1 MSDEDD
7 DDMPLA
13 RRGDV
18 KKRTSPLER
27 EQSGV
32 DTAVVRAEGSS
43 EDDDDLPLVSRS
55 KLTKRNFDPPST
67 GNGAIESDDDDF
79 NSEDDL
85 PLSRRAISNGV
96 SKVERKQTQANVQ
109 PKTNDAKTKTKLGKE
124 ASASK
129 RNAKAN
135 ASAKI
140 SKKPR
145 KAVSEQKAKS
155 RVKKSQKTNENNPP
169 ARKFE
174 LPGQRRE
181 IPGKS
186 EPLRLFYET
195 MYKERIDLGK
205 PSGLAET
212 WMLHHGL
219 LEPKVAARICAAR
232 VRSN

>member
-1 MSDEDD
+1 ME
-7 DDMPLA
+7 
-13 RRGDV
+13 
-18 KKRTSPLER
+18 
-27 EQSGV
+27 
-32 DTAVVRAEGSS
+32 S
-43 EDDDDLPLVSRS
+43 EDDDV
-55 KLTKRNFDPPST
+55 K
-67 GNGAIESDDDDF
+67 
-79 NSEDDL
+79 SEDDL
-85 PLSRRAISNGV
+85 PLSRMVSSNGA
-96 SKVERKQTQANVQ
+96 SKVMRKQTQAKVR
-109 PKTNDAKTKTKLGKE
+109 PKTKDAKTEAKIGKE

-129 RNAKAN
+129 RNTKAN

-140 SKKPR
+140 AKKPR

-155 RVKKSQKTNENNPP
+155 RGKKSQKKNEGNPP

-181 IPGKS
+181 VPGKS

-205 PSGLAET
+205 PSELAET

-219 LEPKVAARICAAR
+219 LEPKMAARVCAAR